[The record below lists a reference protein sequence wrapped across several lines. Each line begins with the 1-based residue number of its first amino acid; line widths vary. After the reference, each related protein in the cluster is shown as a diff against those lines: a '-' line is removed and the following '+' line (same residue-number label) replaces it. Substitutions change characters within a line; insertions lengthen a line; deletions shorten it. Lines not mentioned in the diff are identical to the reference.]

1 MDDLY
6 VRFSVS
12 ILLSETIAVTARE
25 KGNQCSM
32 FIMGSEYS
40 YTEREGERGRGDEK
54 TKYKRRKCVIV

>member
-12 ILLSETIAVTARE
+12 ILLSETIAVTARDR
-25 KGNQCSM
+25 GNQFSM

-40 YTEREGERGRGDEK
+40 YTEREREGEREGERGGGEGERG
-54 TKYKRRKCVIV
+54 